1 MQIPSV
7 RSVRP
12 TWVGSDPSVCFSSG
26 IPDTQEPELDDSKMD
41 MTAKMMQGTTE
52 TQKDERWADTCRG
65 ARVRVRARTFSRHV
79 TVREALW
86 CVLLISADMRT
97 S

>member
-26 IPDTQEPELDDSKMD
+26 IPDTQEPELDDCKMD

-65 ARVRVRARTFSRHV
+65 ARACVRVHSLV
-79 TVREALW
+79 TSQSVKHCGAF
-86 CVLLISADMRT
+86 C
-97 S
+97 